1 MVKGKIVKRDLSIVD
16 ATTED
21 ATKDIMRLMYIA
33 RILEAAKPNRLYY
46 IDIKASG
53 RDINSLRQAIN
64 TIAKEDRR
72 TIKTITTDNGY
83 IGFVIIDVKEAF
95 V

>member
-1 MVKGKIVKRDLSIVD
+1 MVTGKIVKRDLSIVD
-16 ATTED
+16 ATQED

-33 RILEAAKPNRLYY
+33 RLIEAAEPNRIYY

-53 RDINSLRQAIN
+53 RDVNSLRQAVN

-72 TIKTITTDNGY
+72 TIKTITTDSGY

>member
-1 MVKGKIVKRDLSIVD
+1 MVRGKIVKRDLSIVD
-16 ATTED
+16 ATPED
-21 ATKDIMRLMYIA
+21 TTKDIMRLMYIA

-53 RDINSLRQAIN
+53 RDVNSLRQAIN

>member
-1 MVKGKIVKRDLSIVD
+1 MVNGKIVKRDLSIVD
-16 ATTED
+16 ATPED

-33 RILEAAKPNRLYY
+33 RIIEAAKPNRLYY

-53 RDINSLRQAIN
+53 RDVNSLRQAIN

>member
-1 MVKGKIVKRDLSIVD
+1 MVKGKIVRRDLSIID
-16 ATTED
+16 ASD
-21 ATKDIMRLMYIA
+21 SDSKDIMRLMYIA
-33 RILEAAKPNRLYY
+33 RIIEAAEPNKLYY

-53 RDINSLRQAIN
+53 RDVNSLRQAIN

-72 TIKTITTDNGY
+72 HIKTITTDNGY

>member
-1 MVKGKIVKRDLSIVD
+1 MVMGKIVKRDLSIVD
-16 ATTED
+16 ATPED
-21 ATKDIMRLMYIA
+21 ATKDIMLLMYIA
-33 RILEAAKPNRLYY
+33 RIIEAAKPNSLYY

-53 RDINSLRQAIN
+53 RDVNSLRQAIN
-64 TIAKEDRR
+64 TIAKEDHR